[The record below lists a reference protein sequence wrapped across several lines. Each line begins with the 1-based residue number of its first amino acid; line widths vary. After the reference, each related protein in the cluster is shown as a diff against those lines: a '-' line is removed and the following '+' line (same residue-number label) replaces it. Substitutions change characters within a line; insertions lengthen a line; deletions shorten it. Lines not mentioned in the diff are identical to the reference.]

1 MKGKISTLSVSC
13 RLTVTGRMLGSYG
26 VAALAQWP
34 SR

>member
-13 RLTVTGRMLGSYG
+13 RLAITGRMLGDYG
-26 VAALAQWP
+26 IAALMQLP